1 MVFKIERKNMKIAA
15 VDIGSNA
22 IRLFIADCRS
32 GKDMVE
38 LEKLAHTRIPLRLGA
53 DVFTVGVIS
62 EETKLAL
69 RDVILGFKYLIQSVH
84 VQDVRV
90 CATSAMRTAENRDEV
105 AQFILRQTGIK
116 IEILSGA
123 QEAELILSNL
133 SNSEFPNKGN
143 YLFIDVGG
151 GSTELTIIVNGKK
164 IASQSFEIGTVRMLL
179 FDENR
184 IPKFIEQWLNEHLD
198 RKLTYDV
205 IATGGNIN
213 SAFKILEKKSKS
225 DCRIEELKDLIVE
238 FESLTKEERMRKY
251 KIRSDRADVIVPAL
265 RVYTTIMEIAGLDRL
280 HAPKFG
286 LADGIVLDYYQKN
299 K

>member
-1 MVFKIERKNMKIAA
+1 MKIAA

-22 IRLFIADCRS
+22 IRLFIADCRTE
-32 GKDMVE
+32 KDRVE

-53 DVFTVGVIS
+53 EVFTVGVIS
-62 EETKLAL
+62 EETKMAL
-69 RDVILGFKYLIQSVH
+69 RDVILGYKYLIQSVH
-84 VQDVRV
+84 VQDIRV

-105 AQFILRQTGIK
+105 TQFILRQTGVRID
-116 IEILSGA
+116 ILSGA
-123 QEAELILSNL
+123 EEAELILGNF
-133 SNSEFPNKGN
+133 SNSEFSNKGN

-151 GSTELTIIVNGKK
+151 GSTELTIIVSGKK
-164 IASQSFEIGTVRMLL
+164 VASQSFEIGTVRMLL

-184 IPKFIEQWLNEHLD
+184 IPKFIEQWLNDHLD
-198 RKLTYDV
+198 RKLNYDV

-225 DCRIEELKDLIVE
+225 DCKIDELKELIRE
-238 FESLTKEERMRKY
+238 FETLSKEERMRKY
-251 KIRSDRADVIVPAL
+251 KIRSDRADVILPAL
-265 RVYTTIMEIAGLDRL
+265 LVYTTIMEIAGLEKL

-286 LADGIVLDYYQKN
+286 LADGIVLYYYQKN

>member
-1 MVFKIERKNMKIAA
+1 MVLKIERKNMKIAA

-198 RKLTYDV
+198 KKMTYDV

-251 KIRSDRADVIVPAL
+251 KIRSDRADVIFPAL
-265 RVYTTIMEIAGLDRL
+265 RVYTTIMDIAGLERL

>member
-1 MVFKIERKNMKIAA
+1 MKIAA

-22 IRLFIADCRS
+22 IRLFIADCRN
-32 GKDMVE
+32 GKDNVE

-62 EETKLAL
+62 EETKMAL

-133 SNSEFPNKGN
+133 SNSEFSNKGN

-164 IASQSFEIGTVRMLL
+164 VASQSFEIGTVRMLL

-198 RKLTYDV
+198 RKLNYEV

-225 DCRIEELKDLIVE
+225 DCKIEELKDLIVE
-238 FESLTKEERMRKY
+238 FESLTKDERMRKY

-265 RVYTTIMEIAGLDRL
+265 RVYTTIMEIAGLERL

>member
-1 MVFKIERKNMKIAA
+1 MVLKIAA

>member
-1 MVFKIERKNMKIAA
+1 MVLKIERKNMKIAA

-198 RKLTYDV
+198 KKMTYDV

-265 RVYTTIMEIAGLDRL
+265 RVYTTIMEIAGLERL

>member
-1 MVFKIERKNMKIAA
+1 MKIAA

-22 IRLFIADCRS
+22 IRLFIADCRN
-32 GKDMVE
+32 GKDNVE

-62 EETKLAL
+62 EETKMAL

-133 SNSEFPNKGN
+133 SNSEFSNKGN

-164 IASQSFEIGTVRMLL
+164 VASQSFEIGTVRMLL

-198 RKLTYDV
+198 RKLSYEV

-225 DCRIEELKDLIVE
+225 DCKIEELKDLIIE
-238 FESLTKEERMRKY
+238 FESLTKDERMRKY

-265 RVYTTIMEIAGLDRL
+265 RVYTTIMEITGLDRL